1 MATNLKY
8 KLADRNFCLKMAT
21 TTTERAN
28 EILDDGT
35 LAEEVSK
42 TIMCNSMKYSTV
54 NVVCNLCG
62 LYRNCN
68 TILYY
73 TAQYCLFH

>member
-1 MATNLKY
+1 MPTNLKY
-8 KLADRNFCLKMAT
+8 KLADRNICLKMAT

-42 TIMCNSMKYSTV
+42 KNYV
-54 NVVCNLCG
+54 
-62 LYRNCN
+62 
-68 TILYY
+68 
-73 TAQYCLFH
+73 

>member
-42 TIMCNSMKYSTV
+42 TIMCNSMKYSAV

-73 TAQYCLFH
+73 TAQ

>member
-1 MATNLKY
+1 MSTNLKY
-8 KLADRNFCLKMAT
+8 KLADRNICLKMAT

-42 TIMCNSMKYSTV
+42 KNYV
-54 NVVCNLCG
+54 
-62 LYRNCN
+62 
-68 TILYY
+68 
-73 TAQYCLFH
+73 